1 MLLSQR
7 RKDVKNR
14 EGFWEGFFKTGYLE
28 LNPNRALNSGSF
40 RMD

>member
-1 MLLSQR
+1 MLLSQQQ
-7 RKDVKNR
+7 KDVKNR
-14 EGFWEGFFKTGYLE
+14 EGFFKTGYLE